1 MTRLRIRR
9 KPEPILP
16 VAKPE
21 PEPKPEPLQYGVAY
35 SSYRQGYVIF
45 GLSIDGDWLLW
56 NQEVYDSLGAA
67 QAACPAQPIS
77 LPFSFLNTGSN
88 WDR

>member
-1 MTRLRIRR
+1 
-9 KPEPILP
+9 
-16 VAKPE
+16 
-21 PEPKPEPLQYGVAY
+21 
-35 SSYRQGYVIF
+35 VIF